1 MKRMDFKMVKDG
13 SRTII
18 VLDGADSETDAA
30 LYRILCAA
38 CGIEAPIGAA
48 EQAATAESLPT
59 TRVEGLSPAPEADKI
74 PSADAINQMDSYA
87 DILRRGTTISSG
99 AYKGMTA
106 QQVLNKDKEAGMATL
121 SSHIKHEHIQNQI
134 GGNNM
139 QTTSCWNC
147 KHASIHTYFRRGV
160 GASAHVGTFKQTG
173 AFCTHPDCAPPG
185 PLIFY
190 GKTRPHYCPLKPQR
204 AKKQHWAYARTMAV
218 NPNLIR

>member
-48 EQAATAESLPT
+48 EQAVTAESLPT

-121 SSHIKHEHIQNQI
+121 F
-134 GGNNM
+134 
-139 QTTSCWNC
+139 T
-147 KHASIHTYFRRGV
+147 
-160 GASAHVGTFKQTG
+160 
-173 AFCTHPDCAPPG
+173 
-185 PLIFY
+185 
-190 GKTRPHYCPLKPQR
+190 
-204 AKKQHWAYARTMAV
+204 YARQLPSGAERDAISKACKQFMFDLPNMRHLYPTRDDKLSFLTHVSKMMNIDALVNGYKDLRDFESYASDDEVNNVFVIATKALQERSTQNSAV
-218 NPNLIR
+218 Q